1 MAALRVLT
9 FNFHEPYLFLLAQT
23 GHDFSIGQYTHKDY
37 ARAWKTNF
45 RPVPENMRLVE
56 EAEWRRVLETGGYD
70 VVIAQNE
77 LNALDLARFT
87 APMILV
93 CHNMRAFLE
102 TTVRPPSDGK
112 ASYDKLIA
120 RLKDKFHFVFISEA
134 KRAGYGLPGTVIPP
148 GIEARSLGGYRG
160 EMPAVLRVGNVMTD
174 RNLMFDVPLQEAA
187 CRGLPN
193 RVVGEDPG
201 IANAVPSR
209 SYDELL
215 ELYRS
220 HRCLLHVTKEGY
232 EDGYNLATLEA
243 MACGMPIVTLAHK
256 TSPITHEKDG
266 LVANTAEGL
275 RAHLARLLEDQD
287 LAARLGA
294 EARKTVQREFP
305 MSRFIERWNAVLHEV
320 AEKGH
325 PIASHASNPST
336 PSAALHEGPRLRI
349 HLAMPLNSSDITRS
363 IEEALRPR
371 HDVIPMPAPE
381 ADQNQED
388 GNTLS
393 LCLLDATCK
402 VPDEWNDAPRPRVA
416 YVYETIGNSDALKHA
431 AAQFE
436 AFFCSSQSN
445 VAMLSQ
451 AGMRHIAW
459 LPPAATSVALA
470 LDPDAPRDVDVVV
483 HEHQITIN
491 DLITGLPD
499 AVIAMAVKKD
509 RAQTYAKAKIVL
521 WTEAGDVAQEAFDAM
536 AAGAMLLIRRG
547 ADLSAFGEEG
557 VHFIAFDRTDEIT
570 PLAKRYLVDERVRT
584 DIAKAGMARV
594 RRLHT
599 YDHRMRDL
607 VGAMLEATG
616 ARGGLSGEGR
626 FHFGGYYCAPRPELA
641 AQVPLHAERV
651 LDVGCGG
658 GEFGRSLK
666 ERGAK
671 EVVGIEV
678 IERAWELARRNLD
691 DALLGNI
698 ESMELPFEDG
708 YFDCIVFGDVL
719 EHLIDPTGVLKRL
732 KRVLSPDGVMVM
744 SIPNIQFYQ
753 TIDMLGRG
761 RWKYEDAGIMDR
773 THLRFFTAVEIN
785 EMVQAAGLKLSRLQP
800 LSMADKSH
808 VQHKADKSVTIGRV
822 TISNVTDAEL
832 VHFLTYQWL
841 AVAMCDDVDLIEA
854 AQRALD
860 AGQNEK
866 AYHLAES
873 APEQNSPARL
883 RVMGKALAR
892 LGKLDTAERLYRQ
905 ALESQPGDPLLS
917 SELGLVLCACN
928 RAKEAKPYIESA
940 YEHQPNDAR
949 LSGAMGLV
957 ALSEGNLEVAC
968 EYFEESLKI
977 DFANLAILRSLLNA
991 ARELHQPERAL
1002 PHLERYTQ
1010 FYPGQLDMVYEH
1022 ATLLHELDRNTEA
1035 REVLDTLLMF
1045 NGEHEQAKALLAELS
1060 RE

>member
-23 GHDFSIGQYTHKDY
+23 GHDFTIGQYTHKDY

-56 EAEWRRVLETGGYD
+56 EAEWRRTLETGGYD

-77 LNALDLARFT
+77 LNALDLMRFT
-87 APMILV
+87 APMIMV

-102 TTVRPPSDGK
+102 TTVRPPNDGK

-120 RLKDKFHFVFISEA
+120 RLKGKFHFVFISKA
-134 KRAGYGLPGTVIPP
+134 KQAGYGLPGTVIPP
-148 GIEARSLGGYRG
+148 GIDAGSLGGYRG
-160 EMPAVLRVGNVMTD
+160 DVPAILRVGNVMTG
-174 RNLMFDVPLQEAA
+174 RNLMFDVPLQEEA

-193 RVVGEDPG
+193 RVAGEDPG
-201 IANAVPSR
+201 IANAAPSR
-209 SYDELL
+209 SYDELI

-243 MACGMPIVTLAHK
+243 MACGMPVVTLSHR

-266 LVANTAEGL
+266 LMADTAEGL
-275 RAHLARLLEDQD
+275 RAHLVRLLEDQD
-287 LAARLGA
+287 LAVRLGA
-294 EARKTVQREFP
+294 EARETVCRKFP
-305 MSRFIERWNAVLHEV
+305 MSKFVERWNDVLHEV
-320 AEKGH
+320 AAKGQ
-325 PIASHASNPST
+325 PMTKGVRTPST
-336 PSAALHEGPRLRI
+336 SSATPPEAPRLTI
-349 HLAMPLNSSDITRS
+349 YLAVPAISSTVTRA
-363 IEEALRPR
+363 IEDALRLE
-371 HDVIPMPAPE
+371 HEVIPALAHGASRQQGSE
-381 ADQNQED
+381 NAF
-388 GNTLS
+388 S
-393 LCLLDATCK
+393 LCLLDGTCE
-402 VPDEWNDAPRPRVA
+402 VPGGWDGAPRPRIA
-416 YVYETIGNSDALKHA
+416 YVCHTVDNAAALKRA

-436 AFFCSSQSN
+436 AVFCSSRGN
-445 VAMLSQ
+445 VATLTQM
-451 AGMRHIAW
+451 GMRHVAW
-459 LPPAATSVALA
+459 LPPAATSAA
-470 LDPDAPRDVDVVV
+470 MGLDPETPRDVDLAI
-483 HEHQITIN
+483 HEDQFTVNSLEI
-491 DLITGLPD
+491 GLPD
-499 AVIAMAVKKD
+499 ATIAVVGNED
-509 RAQTYAKAKIVL
+509 RAQTYGQAKIVL
-521 WTEAGDVAQEAFDAM
+521 WTKPGGVAQEAFDAM
-536 AAGAMLLIRRG
+536 AAGALLLIRRG
-547 ADLSAFGEEG
+547 DDLSAFGEEG
-557 VHFIAFDRTDEIT
+557 VHFFGFDQIDEIASLT
-570 PLAKRYLVDERVRT
+570 KRYLADERIRMDV
-584 DIAKAGMARV
+584 AKAGMLRV
-594 RRLHT
+594 RRLHS
-599 YDHRMRDL
+599 YAHRMGDL
-607 VGAMLEATG
+607 VNSVLEATG
-616 ARGGLSGEGR
+616 SRGGLSGEGR

-641 AQVPLHAERV
+641 AQIPLHAERI

-658 GEFGRSLK
+658 GEFGHSLK

-719 EHLIDPTGVLKRL
+719 EHLVDPASALKKL

-753 TIDMLGRG
+753 TIDMLSRG

-773 THLRFFTAVEIN
+773 THLRFFTAVEIS
-785 EMVQAAGLKLSRLQP
+785 EMVQAAGLKLSRIQP

-822 TISNVTDAEL
+822 TISNVSDAEL

-841 AVAMCDDVDLIEA
+841 AVAMCEDVDLIEA

-873 APEQNSPARL
+873 APEQNTPARL
-883 RVMGKALAR
+883 RIMGKALAR
-892 LGKLDTAERLYRQ
+892 LGKLDTAEGLYRQ

-928 RAKEAKPYIESA
+928 RAAEAKPYIESA
-940 YEHQPNDAR
+940 YAHQPNDAR
-949 LSGAMGLV
+949 LSGAMGLI
-957 ALSEGNLEVAC
+957 AMSERDLEHAC
-968 EYFEESLKI
+968 DHFEKSLDI
-977 DFANLAILRSLLNA
+977 DFSNVAILRNLLNA
-991 ARELHQPERAL
+991 ARELHQPGRAL
-1002 PHLERYTQ
+1002 PHVERYAQ
-1010 FYPGQLDMVYEH
+1010 FFPGQLDMVYEH
-1022 ATLLHELDRNTEA
+1022 ALLLHELDRNDEA
-1035 REVLDTLLMF
+1035 RAILDTLLMF
-1045 NGEHEQAKALLAELS
+1045 DAEHEHAKALLARLS
-1060 RE
+1060 GE